1 MFEQFPYTNFHDL
14 NLDWIIKKIKEC
26 YSPDNPP
33 EFAVISVNGETG
45 EVVLYKNAVVQLPAV
60 DETTWNVFRKSDNTE
75 TGIQFIKNQ
84 PAQRINGIN
93 RYNIYDQGNPPP
105 YPVTSVDGSTGAVST
120 WANSGNDTLTLPVG
134 SEGDSWAL
142 RREVPSGYLGIEFE
156 LDDSDDPCGYFILK
170 PEGAALQ
177 RIKILTPNDI
187 PSSAGV
193 VSINGEAGV
202 VVLTGSD
209 INVSTTD
216 SRSIAEAIGDLVD
229 DEYQMDNAITY
240 TERGNTATQNIPL
253 GKYVLW
259 KNNPCISIASISNGD
274 TLSSSNLL
282 ALDHGIVDNLLQTV
296 NSQANAINTLNGKIE
311 NHTLTGLTVSNH
323 VTSYVA
329 IRTGNIVYVS
339 LVANGYTNG
348 DALIE
353 GLPIP
358 AVGIPVNAIGLSYE
372 TGVPTNVGLMIG
384 ASRTDIKV
392 FMPSNAVTITATLTY
407 VTNAS

>member
-1 MFEQFPYTNFHDL
+1 MGMFEQFPYTNYHDL
-14 NLDWIIKKIKEC
+14 NLDWIIQKIKEC

-33 EFAVISVNGETG
+33 EFAVLSVNGETG
-45 EVVLYKNAVVQLPAV
+45 EVVLYKDAVVQLPAV
-60 DETTWNVFRKSDNTE
+60 DETTWNLFRKSANTE

-84 PAQRINGIN
+84 PAQRINGVN

-105 YPVTSVDGSTGAVST
+105 YPVTSVDGHTGAVST

-177 RIKILTPNDI
+177 KIKILTPADI
-187 PSSAGV
+187 PSSSGV

-209 INVSTTD
+209 IDVSTTNT
-216 SRSIAEAIGDLVD
+216 RTIAEAIEDLVD

-240 TERGNTATQNIPL
+240 TERGDTATQNIPL

-259 KNNPCISIASISNGD
+259 KNNPYVSIASISTGD
-274 TLSSSNLL
+274 TLSSSNLT

-296 NSQANAINTLNGKIE
+296 NSQANQINALNGKIA
-311 NHTLTGLTVSNH
+311 NKLGYVDIPHTFTSGIAKGDATAIDITGLPTGAEPIAIQGRSTDIAGATWTLMYYAGAYRIRIIAVS
-323 VTSYVA
+323 SA
-329 IRTGNIVYVS
+329 IS
-339 LVANGYTNG
+339 
-348 DALIE
+348 
-353 GLPIP
+353 
-358 AVGIPVNAIGLSYE
+358 VNATTTFRVIYY
-372 TGVPTNVGLMIG
+372 
-384 ASRTDIKV
+384 
-392 FMPSNAVTITATLTY
+392 NA
-407 VTNAS
+407 

>member
-1 MFEQFPYTNFHDL
+1 MGMFEQFPYTNYHDL
-14 NLDWIIKKIKEC
+14 NLDWIIQKVKEA

-33 EFAVISVNGETG
+33 EFAVLSVNGETG
-45 EVVLYKNAVVQLPAV
+45 EVVLYKDAVVQLPAV
-60 DETTWNVFRKSDNTE
+60 DETTWNIYRKSDNTE

-84 PAQRINGIN
+84 PAQRINGIG

-105 YPVTSVDGSTGAVST
+105 YPVTSVDGHTGAVST

-209 INVSTTD
+209 IDVSTTD
-216 SRSIAEAIGDLVD
+216 TRSIATAIADLVD

-240 TERGNTATQNIPL
+240 TERGDNATQNIPL

-259 KNNPCISIASISNGD
+259 KNNPYVSIASISNGD
-274 TLSSSNLL
+274 ALSSSNLV

-296 NSQANAINTLNGKIE
+296 NSQANAINTLNGNKS
-311 NHTLTGLTVSNH
+311 NLLTVDTASVSGSSIAAGGVGDFYPD
-323 VTSYVA
+323 VTKSGYTPIGIVGTQIA
-329 IRTGNIVYVS
+329 TGGATS
-339 LVANGYTNG
+339 LVHAFLSSATNATVRLRNNG
-348 DALIE
+348 
-353 GLPIP
+353 
-358 AVGIPVNAIGLSYE
+358 S
-372 TGVPTNVGLMIG
+372 
-384 ASRTDIKV
+384 S
-392 FMPSNAVTITATLTY
+392 AVTPGTIY
-407 VTNAS
+407 VFVLYVKN